1 MTLICVKELGLLLF
15 ITFTVDLQ
23 NLLIQIS
30 EFLVFSLRP
39 TTLLK
44 EENTVQLL
52 SYEICKLS
60 RNTSGGCF

>member
-44 EENTVQLL
+44 EENTVQLF